1 MGSVAENWGRKGVSK
16 TVRVLKEEENGTDLA
31 TVSEVGLGK
40 VLDNGVGVVAENRGR
55 RGRPKKAKVLKN
67 EAVEESGEVQE
78 RESVEI
84 LGMLSL
90 YHFFIVSFFPI
101 LRMVITLYIY
111 SVHKRMN
118 KKNYHLSI

>member
-1 MGSVAENWGRKGVSK
+1 MGSVAENWGLKGVSK

-90 YHFFIVSFFPI
+90 YHSFLVSF
-101 LRMVITLYIY
+101 
-111 SVHKRMN
+111 SVEI
-118 KKNYHLSI
+118 S